1 MPVKRISPEEA
12 LEKYKKETR
21 GKLKIYL
28 GYAPGVGKTY
38 TMLTEGNRLLAGGE
52 NIVIGY
58 LEAHNRPETSE
69 QVKKLKVLP
78 RKKIIYQ
85 EKEFEEVDVEAIL
98 AYKPDI
104 VLIDELAHTNIS
116 GSKNEK
122 RYQDVIAILDKG
134 INVYSTLNI
143 QHLESLNNIIYDI
156 THVQVRETIPDIVLE
171 DADIEIVDIV
181 PENLRNRLEK
191 GQIYKEETAKRAL
204 KNFFRSGNLS
214 ALREIALRQIA
225 EEVDDD
231 VLRYKKE
238 KGITAHWHTVE
249 RVLVC
254 ISSNPKAPKVIR
266 HGARIARKYKC
277 AFYVADVEYTRK
289 FGKKATER
297 DIKTLNENKKLALKL
312 GAELVS
318 LKGKSISGEITKF
331 SEEKGITQIL
341 LGHSKRSK
349 IQTLLRGSTIN
360 KIIDHSKNAEVR
372 VIPWE

>member
-1 MPVKRISPEEA
+1 MSEKRISPEEA
-12 LEKYKKETR
+12 LEKYKKEIR

-38 TMLTEGNRLLAGGE
+38 TMLNEGNRLLAGGE

-58 LEAHNRPETSE
+58 LEAHNRQETTE
-69 QVKKLKVLP
+69 QVKNLKELS
-78 RKKIIYQ
+78 RKKIVYQ
-85 EKEFEEVDVEAIL
+85 QKEFEEVDVEAIL
-98 AYKPDI
+98 EYRPNI
-104 VLIDELAHTNIS
+104 VLIDELAHTNVS

-122 RYQDVIAILDKG
+122 RYQDVIEILDKG

-143 QHLESLNNIIYDI
+143 QHLESFNNIIYDI
-156 THVQVRETIPDIVLE
+156 THVQVRETIPDTVLKE
-171 DADIEIVDIV
+171 ADIEIVDIT

-191 GQIYKEETAKRAL
+191 GLVYKEETAKRAL
-204 KNFFRSGNLS
+204 KNFFRRGNLS

-231 VLRYKKE
+231 VIQYKKE

-254 ISSNPKAPKVIR
+254 ISSNPKAAKVIR

-277 AFYVADVEYTRK
+277 AFYVIDVEYTGL
-289 FGKKATER
+289 FSKKITER
-297 DIKTLNENKKLALKL
+297 NIKALDENRKLAVKL
-312 GAELVS
+312 GAELVN
-318 LKGKSISGEITKF
+318 LKGKSISGEITRF

-372 VIPWE
+372 IIPWE